1 MDKGYKQLTLKER
14 KEIED
19 GLNRGDSLR
28 AIARLIG
35 RSPST
40 VSREVRENRH
50 VRAFR
55 PRRGACRDRVLP
67 PMHFPP
73 IDVFNLNTSMGTCR
87 PPQSATL
94 IARPRHGGR
103 PQPPVLPAVAVP
115 RLALGLRPLAAR
127 RLPGPVL
134 GDDEQALGQDGEGR
148 LRAGSGNAQPENAP
162 VPGLLR

>member
-1 MDKGYKQLTLKER
+1 MDKGYRQLTLKER

-19 GLNRGDSLR
+19 GLNRGDSFR

-73 IDVFNLNTSMGTCR
+73 IDVFNLNTLTWATSVHSMWSKC
-87 PPQSATL
+87 P
-94 IARPRHGGR
+94 HGMSCN
-103 PQPPVLPAVAVP
+103 VEDVS
-115 RLALGLRPLAAR
+115 
-127 RLPGPVL
+127 
-134 GDDEQALGQDGEGR
+134 GE
-148 LRAGSGNAQPENAP
+148 
-162 VPGLLR
+162 